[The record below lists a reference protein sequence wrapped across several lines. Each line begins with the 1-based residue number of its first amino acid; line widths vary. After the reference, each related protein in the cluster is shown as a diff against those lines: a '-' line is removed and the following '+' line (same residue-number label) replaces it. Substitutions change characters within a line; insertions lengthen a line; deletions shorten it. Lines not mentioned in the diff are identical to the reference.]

1 MEQSGGARRRLRILS
16 TEDDPLVRTMLAE
29 LLSSEGHEV
38 EFARNSDDFFRLF
51 GAKAFDL
58 LILDVNISGLN
69 GYQIARDISS
79 RLGEKRP
86 KMLLFTGRDTQ
97 AEKGLIE
104 LSGVDAVLEKG
115 GPTGKVLEAVNKLMA
130 LAPAPAPEPAPAP
143 KPAAPAEDAGISR
156 PEFER
161 LTSRISNAVSE
172 NASLSQ
178 RIELLNK
185 SVAGVENVS
194 KKSRAGDSASRQIRF
209 AFALRALAFA
219 ALLLVFLS
227 GRAS

>member
-1 MEQSGGARRRLRILS
+1 MDQSGGAKRRLRILS

-29 LLSSEGHEV
+29 LLTTEGPEV

-69 GYQIARDISS
+69 GYQIAHDIGS

-86 KMLLFTGRDTQ
+86 KMLILTGRDTQ

-115 GPTGKVLEAVNKLMA
+115 GPTGKILETVDKLMA
-130 LAPAPAPEPAPAP
+130 LSAPESPPAP
-143 KPAAPAEDAGISR
+143 KPAAPPEAAGVSR
-156 PEFER
+156 QEFER

-172 NASLSQ
+172 NASISRRLDS
-178 RIELLNK
+178 LNAR
-185 SVAGVENVS
+185 VAESEKTV
-194 KKSRAGDSASRQIRF
+194 K
-209 AFALRALAFA
+209 ALRAEAPTQRLLKWSVALLGLAFA
-219 ALLLVFLS
+219 ALLLFLRGLS
-227 GRAS
+227 REG